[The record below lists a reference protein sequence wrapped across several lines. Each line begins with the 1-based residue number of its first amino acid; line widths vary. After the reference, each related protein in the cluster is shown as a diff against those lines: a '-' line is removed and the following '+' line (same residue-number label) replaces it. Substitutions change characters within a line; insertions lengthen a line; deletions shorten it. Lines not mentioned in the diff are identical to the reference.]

1 MNKNYPRATWEPTE
15 HDGVQVA
22 PITVSMID
30 SGAPYW
36 ASKYV
41 AGYAVRFS
49 LDVKNTAA
57 TNRARANDPSSTQY
71 VTKGVTRIPKK
82 IHATRALAIAAA
94 LSKRAEMAEKLAT
107 KPDDAF
113 ESDAR
118 NEAAIGKPVHIREA
132 DAAYRVW
139 LSDQTEEN
147 LRKWAEKR
155 RKLPGLYLSTSPPR
169 HDT

>member
-1 MNKNYPRATWEPTE
+1 MNKNYPRAPWEPTE

-57 TNRARANDPSSTQY
+57 TNRAKASGSSEV
-71 VTKGVTRIPKK
+71 VTKQATRIPKK
-82 IHATRALAIAAA
+82 IHATRALAIASA
-94 LSKRAEMAEKLAT
+94 LNKRADMAEKLAT
-107 KPDDAF
+107 KPEDAF

-118 NEAAIGKPVHIREA
+118 NEDAIGKPAHIREA

-155 RKLPGLYLSTSPPR
+155 RSLPGLPVHISATA
-169 HDT
+169 